1 MRAAQIEN
9 GFITNIIEVESL
21 DDISGLI
28 DAEGKGNIG
37 DKVIDGE
44 IVAVVPPPTQTDFT
58 AAVQRMLDS
67 TAQAHGYDS
76 IISACSYAGAPNDFQ
91 EEGIRFITWRASCW
105 TQCIAVLNAV
115 IAGKQAQPTIAELL
129 AALPAFPA

>member
-9 GFITNIIEVESL
+9 GFITNIIEVESI
-21 DDISGLI
+21 DDIPGLI

-37 DKVIDGE
+37 DKVMDGE
-44 IVAVVPPPTQTDFT
+44 IIAILPTPTQADFT

-91 EEGIRFITWRASCW
+91 EEGIRFITWRAACW
-105 TQCIAVLNAV
+105 THSIAVLNAV
-115 IAGKQAQPTIAELL
+115 VAGKQAQPTIAELL
-129 AALPAFPA
+129 GELPTFPT